1 MKVLVKKV
9 DVKKGN
15 SRVSG
20 EPYLFT
26 NAFVV
31 FDDNKTADYVTIDSD
46 VCHPDKIKPGMKAEL
61 YFSQSNNKRVTF
73 FEPMGSKD
81 EAAAEGYTEVNA
93 ADFDLDPSTGEMKEK
108 NKK

>member
-9 DVKKGN
+9 DIKKGN
-15 SRVSG
+15 SKMTG

-31 FDDNKTADYVTIDSD
+31 FDDNKIADYVTIDSD
-46 VCHPDKIKPGMKAEL
+46 VCHPDKIKPGTKAEL
-61 YFSQSNNKRVTF
+61 YFSQSNHKRVTF
-73 FEPMGSKD
+73 FEPIGAKD
-81 EAAAEGYTEVNA
+81 EQQPEGYTNM
-93 ADFDLDPSTGEMKEK
+93 DPSQFDVDSLTGEAKEK